1 MGEGVLRRRK
11 KKLLTVSPLQPVIL
25 ADGVPTKTDA
35 AMDGA
40 RVSTCGNRGAYGV
53 AGRDADE
60 GQEDGREDGGEPWHV
75 AS

>member
-1 MGEGVLRRRK
+1 MLVRK
-11 KKLLTVSPLQPVIL
+11 KMELTVAPFQPVIL

-40 RVSTCGNRGAYGV
+40 RVSTCGGRGAHGV

-60 GQEDGREDGGEPWHV
+60 GQEDGSEDGDDEPWHV
-75 AS
+75 SS